1 MIHTFADETRWLS
14 NMMTVDVVYD
24 GYAFKSVEHAY
35 QYAKCE
41 TDEWRAVCQDPN
53 LNPYQIKRKS
63 KDIVIRDNWDEIK
76 LLVMEGLLIQKYN
89 QEPYQELLLA
99 TGNQNIQEGNNWND
113 TFWGVDLK
121 NSPNIGENHL
131 GRLIMNIRTQLKM
144 R

>member
-24 GYAFKSVEHAY
+24 GYSFKSVEQAY

-63 KDIVIRDNWDEIK
+63 KDIVIRDDWDKVK
-76 LLVMEGLLIQKYN
+76 LLVMEGLLIQKFN

-121 NSPNIGENHL
+121 STPNIGENHL
-131 GRLIMNIRTQLKM
+131 GRLIMNIRTQYKIK
-144 R
+144 